1 MAKRRASYPKE
12 LRSEAKFK
20 QRGLLTIS
28 LELSNGELLEEQA
41 TVDVKQAMFAKW
53 AMAMLFCKEV
63 RDLPDL
69 ETMIRDLTNA
79 RTNTKST

>member
-12 LRSEAKFK
+12 LRAEAKAK
-20 QRGLLTIS
+20 QHGLLTIS
-28 LELSNGELLEEQA
+28 IELANGDLLEEQA

-53 AMAMLFCKEV
+53 VMAMIFCPEV

-69 ETMIRDLTNA
+69 ETTIRELINA
-79 RTNTKST
+79 